1 MLPRTLRPQV
11 AAGGSYR
18 AIMSL
23 PHCVSGVPTN
33 FVGDYTQLNMLKKT
47 INPQIDKAVGDKLI
61 GEYWSG
67 NEQDSLDMVW
77 HVDVTTPSYGAKL
90 KTNTYKVR
98 AVLAF

>member
-1 MLPRTLRPQV
+1 
-11 AAGGSYR
+11 
-18 AIMSL
+18 MSL
-23 PHCVSGVPTN
+23 PHCVSVCPLICWGLQATE
-33 FVGDYTQLNMLKKT
+33 YAQKT

-67 NEQDSLDMVW
+67 NEQGSLDKVW
-77 HVDVTTPSYGAKL
+77 HVDVTTPHYGAKL